1 VPVESDVF
9 VSYAQN
15 GEDVVLFRALGAV
28 EGGRYVDVGANDPV
42 ADSVTYAFY
51 QRGWSGITIDPVHEC
66 AVRQRS
72 ERPRDVMVEA
82 AVSDDPSGS
91 VTLHQIA
98 DTGLSTLLDD
108 VGAEHRGA
116 GWAVEDVV
124 VPARR
129 LDDILADAGW
139 DGLEIHFMVIDV
151 EGAERTVLETLDL
164 RRWRPW
170 VMVVEATRPLTTV
183 PTHDSWESIL
193 IDADYR
199 FCVFDG
205 LSRFY
210 LAAERWADLHELL
223 GAPANILDRYKP
235 YQVVV
240 TEQENDRLH
249 RAAADLAADRD
260 AVNVQRDALLDEM
273 RRHDESNT
281 AAILQWRSA
290 AVRAWAAAASG
301 GSGRSKE
308 IEALRQQIGLHVN
321 HIVQVDRELEHS
333 RSELDAIRR
342 TLSWRITTPLR
353 RVRGLGRRSA
363 R

>member
-1 VPVESDVF
+1 
-9 VSYAQN
+9 
-15 GEDVVLFRALGAV
+15 
-28 EGGRYVDVGANDPV
+28 
-42 ADSVTYAFY
+42 
-51 QRGWSGITIDPVHEC
+51 
-66 AVRQRS
+66 
-72 ERPRDVMVEA
+72 MVEA
-82 AVSDDPSGS
+82 AISDVPSGS

-98 DTGLSTLLDD
+98 GTGLSTLLDD
-108 VGAEHRGA
+108 VGAEHQGA
-116 GWAVEDVV
+116 GWAVEDVT

-139 DGLEIHFMVIDV
+139 DGLEIHFMIIDV
-151 EGAERTVLETLDL
+151 EGAEQTVLETLDL

-170 VMVVEATRPLTTV
+170 VMVVEATRPQTSV

-199 FCVFDG
+199 FCIFDG

-210 LAAERWADLHELL
+210 VAAEKWADLHALL
-223 GAPANILDRYKP
+223 EAPANILDRYKP

-240 TEQENDRLH
+240 TERENDRLH
-249 RAAADLAADRD
+249 RAAADLTADRD

-281 AAILQWRSA
+281 AAILQWRTA

-301 GSGRSKE
+301 GSGRSEE
-308 IEALRQQIGLHVN
+308 IEALRRQIGLHVN
-321 HIVQVDRELEHS
+321 HIVHVDRELEHS
-333 RSELDAIRR
+333 RGELDAMRR

>member
-1 VPVESDVF
+1 MF

-28 EGGRYVDVGANDPV
+28 QGGRYVDVGANDPV

-51 QRGWSGITIDPVHEC
+51 LRGWSGITIDPVAEF
-66 AVRQRS
+66 AERQRV
-72 ERPRDVMVEA
+72 ERPRDVMVQA

-98 DTGLSTLLDD
+98 ATGLSTLLDD

-116 GWAVEDVV
+116 GWAVEEVV
-124 VPARR
+124 VPAAR

-139 DGLEIHFMVIDV
+139 AGCDIHFMVIDV
-151 EGAERTVLETLDL
+151 EGAERTALQTVDL

-170 VMVVEATRPLTTV
+170 VLVVEATRPQTTV

-199 FCVFDG
+199 FCLFDG

-210 LAAERWADLHELL
+210 VAAEKWAELHALL
-223 GAPANILDRYKP
+223 AAPANILDG
-235 YQVVV
+235 YQPHRVVV
-240 TEQENDRLH
+240 LEQETDRLH
-249 RAAADLAADRD
+249 HAIADITAERD
-260 AVNVQRDALLDEM
+260 AVNAQRDAELAGL
-273 RRHDESNT
+273 RRDAESDT
-281 AAILQWRSA
+281 AAILQWRTA
-290 AVRAWAAAASG
+290 AVRAWAAASSG
-301 GSGRSKE
+301 GKGRSAE
-308 IEALRQQIGLHVN
+308 IEALQEKIGLHVN
-321 HIVQVDRELEHS
+321 HIVHVDRELH
-333 RSELDAIRR
+333 RSQDELAAMRK

-353 RVRGLGRRSA
+353 RVRGLKRRST